1 MYGQVRRGEAVV
13 LYEYVE
19 VCKEDKVDRGAVPSP
34 LHKSAERS
42 SLAVVDDGG
51 KA

>member
-1 MYGQVRRGEAVV
+1 MYGQVRRGEVVV

-34 LHKSAERS
+34 LSPVREAS
-42 SLAVVDDGG
+42 SPVVIDDGG